1 MSEELAQ
8 AVAHER
14 KTATH
19 KQIIGGAALAAVFYW
34 MPQLN
39 SLFFTR
45 QEGQALIERV
55 TATQEII
62 KDLKVDLNSKIDI
75 VKTEI
80 IDEIRASEGR
90 TVANTKE
97 IQDRVNRLEDMALT
111 EAAPKKIK
119 K

>member
-1 MSEELAQ
+1 MSDDHVVVTA
-8 AVAHER
+8 AER

-55 TATQEII
+55 TETQESI
-62 KDLKVDLNSKIDI
+62 KDLKGDLNTKIDSI
-75 VKTEI
+75 KNDI
-80 IDEIRASEGR
+80 IDEIRAAEGR
-90 TVANTKE
+90 TVASSKE

-111 EAAPKKIK
+111 EQHQKKK